1 MFDDIRTNLPNYNGN
16 EAEETV
22 RDEVETVQNIFLRR
36 RRRRHRRRPKKARV
50 FVSQIFFPCWSND
63 LE

>member
-22 RDEVETVQNIFLRR
+22 RDEVETVQNIFCVADAV
-36 RRRRHRRRPKKARV
+36 HKKARV
-50 FVSQIFFPCWSND
+50 FVTQIFFSCWSND
-63 LE
+63 ME